1 MWSPDH
7 VQSYFIRKNLGYLTS
22 ELKKNLLV
30 LRRLICLLFSKW
42 RDWDLNPE
50 PMAYESTAPPLSY
63 LAQCPK
69 ILPEIYVKVKHF
81 DVFALVIIY
90 LKLNSMIIS
99 EYSPPP
105 REGDSRG

>member
-1 MWSPDH
+1 
-7 VQSYFIRKNLGYLTS
+7 
-22 ELKKNLLV
+22 
-30 LRRLICLLFSKW
+30 
-42 RDWDLNPE
+42 
-50 PMAYESTAPPLSY
+50 LSY